1 MGHIDLGNATFDEL
15 EKLTQACEPT
25 NFGLNQED
33 VLDETYRKAGKLDPE
48 SFSLML
54 DLSQTNLQKII
65 GDYLLET
72 SLESTQRQIS
82 DRAIQAKRLQYA
94 YNLHSLPF
102 DAMFLPR

>member
-15 EKLTQACEPT
+15 EKLTQACEPAT
-25 NFGLNQED
+25 FGLNQED

-48 SFSLML
+48 SSSLML
-54 DLSQTNLQKII
+54 DLSKTNLQKII
-65 GDYLLET
+65 GDYL
-72 SLESTQRQIS
+72 LESTQRQIS